1 MMLFMIASVFIYG
14 ASAARQFK
22 CSTDHFIGTANEMS
36 LEYGS
41 HSNPYTWNGAEVPY
55 YFSDWVTYQDKMFV
69 KKQMKIIESKTCVR
83 FIEHPEYPI
92 PEHHLQIDIRHGSC
106 ASGFS
111 GYVSPNHYPK
121 IIFGSDLQFTDQ
133 PFCGGDNSLW
143 SGGVIHELFHALGAI
158 HTHEREDRDRYV
170 TYNKTCLKDPSDD
183 DQFQKTGWNLPTKNI
198 PYDFKS
204 VMHYECDTM
213 SWCEHRGCCNTL
225 QPKDGTSC
233 SVVGSNQPTELD
245 WEIIRQYQC
254 GGDSG
259 TSSSTTAK
267 TTTTTTSSFGPTD
280 LYDSQTCARWKEW
293 GVCREDICAA
303 TCGGDS
309 ATSSATTTTTTTTT
323 TTSSFGPSDIEDWET
338 CALYKNLGW
347 CGEHADIRNRCAATC
362 NEDSGTSSSTT
373 TTSCNYE
380 DIYDWQSCAEYKTQG
395 WCWIDDYWCAA
406 TCNC

>member
-1 MMLFMIASVFIYG
+1 MG
-14 ASAARQFK
+14 
-22 CSTDHFIGTANEMS
+22 
-36 LEYGS
+36 
-41 HSNPYTWNGAEVPY
+41 
-55 YFSDWVTYQDKMFV
+55 FV

-170 TYNKTCLKDPSDD
+170 TYNKRCLKDPSDD

-259 TSSSTTAK
+259 TSSSTTT
-267 TTTTTTSSFGPTD
+267 TTTTTTSS
-280 LYDSQTCARWKEW
+280 
-293 GVCREDICAA
+293 
-303 TCGGDS
+303 
-309 ATSSATTTTTTTTT
+309 SSSS
-323 TTSSFGPSDIEDWET
+323 SSFGPSDIEDWET
-338 CALYKNLGW
+338 CFLYKNWGW
-347 CGEHADIRNRCAATC
+347 CEEHADIRNRCAATC

-380 DIYDWQSCAEYKTQG
+380 DIYDWQSCADYKTQG